1 MIDYL
6 MQTGTMNAMQNGP
19 GKYVPLA
26 GGGSLYNAANVGV
39 GDGWRKDLTFWCQVY
54 DNTNPASP
62 KPLNGIFLWASLPA
76 HDPVFGNLTACD
88 IIADRDKALAGDPTY
103 LIFSTY
109 TTAQRAVYSIIPV
122 VAGAHY
128 PFQSR

>member
-26 GGGSLYNAANVGV
+26 GGGSLYNSANVGV

-88 IIADRDKALAGDPTY
+88 IIADRDKALADDPTY

-109 TTAQRAVYSIIPV
+109 TAAQRAVYSIIPV